1 MKEFFEKLL
10 GSQPVTILLIV
21 GAIFIALG
29 AIGGIPINTSVTV
42 FDELGRIV
50 FFAVGGILLVV
61 GLLLVFQPTKS
72 TNTINAVNHGIT
84 FEFPKGGEDGKPM
97 QVIGEK
103 PEFGGT
109 HKNRNLGNYV
119 FRLVVYDYAKSRFW
133 PQDPNRLSWGNNGKW
148 TAWVMFEN
156 IGDEKTIIAVLV
168 PPSGIKLYDYYRQ
181 NGQKTNY
188 TAVQGPLPD
197 DFIKI
202 AEMKAK
208 RVA

>member
-10 GSQPVTILLIV
+10 GSQPTTIILII
-21 GAIFIALG
+21 GAVFIALG
-29 AIGGIPINTSVTV
+29 AIGGIPLSDTLTV
-42 FDELGRIV
+42 FDELGRNI
-50 FFAVGGILLVV
+50 FFGSGGILLVI
-61 GLLLVFQPTKS
+61 GLFLVFQPTKS
-72 TNTINAVNHGIT
+72 TALVKGINHGIT
-84 FEFPKGGEDGKPM
+84 FEFPKGAEDGKPL

-109 HKNRNLGNYV
+109 HKNQNLGNYV

-148 TAWVMFEN
+148 NAWVMFEKVE
-156 IGDEKTIIAVLV
+156 DEKTIIAVLV

-181 NGQKTNY
+181 NVQKTNY
-188 TAVQGPLPD
+188 TAVQGPLPE
-197 DFIKI
+197 DFII
-202 AEMKAK
+202 VGEMKAR